1 MKWRVE
7 NKILRSGKMRT
18 VSYKVA
24 KARGERMKAVF
35 RSDKGKIRQHNED
48 NGGLF
53 LNQANQSL
61 AIVADGMGG
70 HRAGDVASEM
80 TILKLR
86 EFWEE
91 TMVIEN
97 ATQAENW
104 LKRHIDQVNKIL
116 FEHSREN
123 EECEGMGTTIVAV
136 ILTESF
142 FTVAHIGDSRCY
154 ILNKNGFSQITEDH
168 SLVHELVRSGEITIE
183 DAENHPRKNV
193 LLRALGTE
201 SSVSMDIKTL
211 LFEEEDVLLLCSDGL
226 SNKVTKVEL
235 IDVLQNK
242 KSIDERASSLINL
255 ANDHGGEDNITLIII
270 ELQPDPIQGDQQ

>member
-1 MKWRVE
+1 
-7 NKILRSGKMRT
+7 
-18 VSYKVA
+18 
-24 KARGERMKAVF
+24 MKAVF

-91 TMVIEN
+91 TMVIET
-97 ATQAENW
+97 AAQAENW

-142 FTVAHIGDSRCY
+142 LTVAHIGDSRCY

-193 LLRALGTE
+193 LLKALGTE
-201 SSVSMDIKTL
+201 LSVSMDIKTL

-235 IDVLQNK
+235 IDVLQNE